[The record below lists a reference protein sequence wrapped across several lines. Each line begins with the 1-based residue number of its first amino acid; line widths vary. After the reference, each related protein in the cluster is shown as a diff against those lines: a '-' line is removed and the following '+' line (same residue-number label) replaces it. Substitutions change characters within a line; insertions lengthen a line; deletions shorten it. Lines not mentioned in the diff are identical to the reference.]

1 MICLVVAYQAEAAA
15 LVSHFRL
22 RRQRQQAFALYSS
35 GEVMLV
41 ISGSGKIHAAAAAAY
56 LYAKSGYQRDAVW
69 LNIGIAGH
77 ADHPPGAAHLARK
90 VIDVATGG
98 VVQMA
103 IPQGSPWSS
112 EALYTHDRP
121 HRAGRDERGM
131 FDMEASGFL
140 AAARRFSQPQL
151 IHCLKIISDNR
162 MTAIEIPGSGQ
173 VADWMLTQMPR
184 LDAFVAALRGQQ

>member
-1 MICLVVAYQAEAAA
+1 MICLVVAYRAEAAA

-22 RRQRQQAFALYSS
+22 RRQPQQAFALYSA
-35 GEVMLV
+35 GDVVLV

-56 LYAKSGYQRDAVW
+56 LYAKSGYRRDALW
-69 LNIGIAGH
+69 LNLGIAGH
-77 ADHPPGAAHLARK
+77 AEHPPGTAHLARK

-98 VVQMA
+98 VVQMTL
-103 IPQGSPWSS
+103 PRSSPWSS

-121 HRAGRDERGM
+121 HRAGHGERGM

-162 MTAIEIPGSGQ
+162 ATALEIPSTEQ
-173 VADWMLTQMPR
+173 VAEWMLRQMPR
-184 LDAFVAALRGQQ
+184 LDAFVAALQRE

>member
-1 MICLVVAYQAEAAA
+1 MICLVVAYRAEAEA
-15 LVSHFRL
+15 LISHFRL
-22 RRQRQQAFALYSS
+22 RRQQQQAFALYSA
-35 GEVMLV
+35 GDVVLV

-56 LYAKSGYQRDAVW
+56 LFSRSGCRRDAVW

-77 ADHPPGAAHLARK
+77 AERPPGSAHLARK

-121 HRAGRDERGM
+121 HRAGPGEHGM

-162 MTAIEIPGSGQ
+162 ATAIEIPRPEQ
-173 VADWMLTQMPR
+173 LADWMLRQMPR
-184 LDAFVAALRGQQ
+184 LDAFVAALQQQ